1 MNECSM
7 HKRQKKK
14 YYFAFVWKTTDF
26 FQKSDLQ
33 QRKMKNCEVNNGA
46 QLISETS
53 QIFQT
58 GFTKEKKACY
68 TKFYLK

>member
-1 MNECSM
+1 
-7 HKRQKKK
+7 
-14 YYFAFVWKTTDF
+14 
-26 FQKSDLQ
+26 
-33 QRKMKNCEVNNGA
+33 MKNCEVNNGA

-58 GFTKEKKACY
+58 GFTKEKKARY